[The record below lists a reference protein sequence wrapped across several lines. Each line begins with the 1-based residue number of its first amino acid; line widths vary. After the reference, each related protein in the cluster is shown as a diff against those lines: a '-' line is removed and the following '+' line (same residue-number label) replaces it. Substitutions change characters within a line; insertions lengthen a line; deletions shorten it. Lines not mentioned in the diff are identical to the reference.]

1 MHELDLLEDDADGG
15 TVFRDVTMLA
25 LAGFVCIVIL
35 LLPHINP
42 EAKTEA
48 APLPGNMLVELRWPD
63 DAEADVDLWVQ
74 APGDRPVGYSN
85 KGGTIFNLL
94 RDDLGRAGDVT
105 ELNYEVSYARGAPAG
120 EYVVNVHLYRYVAR
134 RFPLPATVAVTVKK
148 DLAAPSV
155 PLVATRLELNK
166 EGEELTAVRFKL
178 DENGNLEDG
187 SLHHVFKPIR
197 TGAR

>member
-1 MHELDLLEDDADGG
+1 MHELDLFESDDGG

-35 LLPHINP
+35 LLPHIRP

-63 DAEADVDLWVQ
+63 DVEADVDLWVQ

-85 KGGTIFNLL
+85 KGGLIFNLL

-105 ELNYEVSYARGAPAG
+105 NLNYEVSYARGAPAG
-120 EYVVNVHLYRYVAR
+120 EYTVNVHLYRYLAR
-134 RFPLPATVAVTVKK
+134 RFPLPVTVAVTVKK
-148 DLAAPSV
+148 DAEAPSV
-155 PLVATRLELNK
+155 PLVATDLVFTK
-166 EGEELTAVRFKL
+166 DAEELTAIRFML
-178 DENGNLEDG
+178 DEDARLVPG
-187 SLHHVFKPIR
+187 SLHHVQKPLR
-197 TGAR
+197 NGPR